1 MSETPRPQGTA
12 DDAPPV
18 RPQCRR
24 GRATAHATGAA
35 SDADPGTPHRSDGRP
50 FHTPR
55 GERHAGQ
62 AGGLG
67 TSPPVP
73 EPPALRSSPL
83 RKALLP
89 ALSAVLFALVTWQV
103 AGHGPLRAL
112 DERVGRAVAGTAFP
126 RAVTGF
132 LADLGNA
139 SVAVPVL
146 VAAALWAVLRRSRPW
161 FHALAAALA
170 MAAVP
175 ALVVP
180 LKTLVDRPGPPAM
193 GAGPHDGF
201 FPSGHAATAAV
212 AYGAAL
218 LLVTRSRRAAAG
230 YALLNAAVGAALV
243 HRGYHWPLDVL
254 GSWCLAALVLWCLS
268 RALSRGRAGRRP
280 RAGRVP
286 APPDR

>member
-1 MSETPRPQGTA
+1 M
-12 DDAPPV
+12 
-18 RPQCRR
+18 
-24 GRATAHATGAA
+24 
-35 SDADPGTPHRSDGRP
+35 
-50 FHTPR
+50 
-55 GERHAGQ
+55 
-62 AGGLG
+62 
-67 TSPPVP
+67 
-73 EPPALRSSPL
+73 
-83 RKALLP
+83 
-89 ALSAVLFALVTWQV
+89 LSLVLFALVTWQV

-112 DERVGRAVAGTAFP
+112 DERVGRAAAGAAFP

-146 VAAALWAVLRRSRPW
+146 AAAALWAVLRRGRPW
-161 FHALAAALA
+161 WHALAAALA

-180 LKTLVDRPGPPAM
+180 LKTLVGRPGPPAM

-201 FPSGHAATAAV
+201 FPSGHTATAAV

-218 LLVTRSRRAAAG
+218 LLLTRSRRAATG
-230 YALLNAAVGAALV
+230 YVLLNAAVGAGLV

-254 GSWCLAALVLWCLS
+254 GSWCLAVLVLWCLS

-280 RAGRVP
+280 RGGRAP
-286 APPDR
+286 APPGR